1 MNEQNLKRGN
11 PDTQFRSGR
20 EAVENGTKGGIASGK
35 SRREMKMI
43 REHLNQ
49 ILDEEIEYD
58 GEIVSKKHVIAIKAV
73 EQILKEGISAR
84 DFARLFEVIRDTAG
98 ERPVDKIQFADMD
111 QSVIDEVEAMVLSAE
126 EEPAEFNVNNNQF
139 EHIERN

>member
-1 MNEQNLKRGN
+1 MNEQNLKGYGFHER
-11 PDTQFRSGR
+11 TASEQR
-20 EAVENGTKGGIASGK
+20 EIASKGGIASGK

-73 EQILKEGISAR
+73 EQILKEDISAR

-98 ERPVDKIQFADMD
+98 EKPIDKVQVSELD
-111 QSVIDEVEAMVLSAE
+111 QATIDEIEAMVAACA
-126 EEPAEFNVNNNQF
+126 EEPAIWEEN
-139 EHIERN
+139 IEEIN

>member
-43 REHLNQ
+43 KEHLNQ

-58 GEIVSKKHVIAIKAV
+58 GEIVSKKHVIAVKAV
-73 EQILKEGISAR
+73 EQILKDDISAR
-84 DFARLFEVIRDTAG
+84 DFTRLFETIRDTVG
-98 ERPVDKIQFADMD
+98 EKPIDKLQIDAEID
-111 QSVIDEVEAMVLSAE
+111 QAIIDEVEAMVLGCIE
-126 EEPAEFNVNNNQF
+126 EEPIEFDLKGDDMN
-139 EHIERN
+139 